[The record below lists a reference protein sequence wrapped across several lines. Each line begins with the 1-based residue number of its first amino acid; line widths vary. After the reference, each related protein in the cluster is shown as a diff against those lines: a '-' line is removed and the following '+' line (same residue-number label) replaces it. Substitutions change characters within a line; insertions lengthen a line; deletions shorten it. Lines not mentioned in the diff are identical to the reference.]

1 MSINIRKRF
10 VNGIHKQKEIL
21 NVIRD
26 DEMVTLD
33 EIHRRLLS
41 LGYDIDKRHL
51 AMYIRYNLLHK
62 DLIKIRIGKKTYYA
76 KKVKKLITKSIQSR
90 F

>member
-1 MSINIRKRF
+1 MSLNIRKRF
-10 VNGIHKQKEIL
+10 VNGIHKQREIL
-21 NVIRD
+21 RVIKD
-26 DEMVTLD
+26 GELITLD
-33 EIHRRLLS
+33 EIHKRLLD

-76 KKVKKLITKSIQSR
+76 KKNTTKLQLNL
-90 F
+90 